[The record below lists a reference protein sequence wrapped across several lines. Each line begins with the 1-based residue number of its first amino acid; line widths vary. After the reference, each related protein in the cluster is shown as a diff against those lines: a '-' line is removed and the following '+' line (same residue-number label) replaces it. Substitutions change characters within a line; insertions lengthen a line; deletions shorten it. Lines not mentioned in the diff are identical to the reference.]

1 MAKFKK
7 TCNRGCGKQIEL
19 SNDSGTW
26 VPYNTDGTIHD
37 CEGKLNQKETQTQT
51 QSELSKQNEQKIKS
65 NGNGGGYVDHT
76 IVQKG
81 IPQFIIFTAKSGAEL
96 MREGNGWLKEK
107 ASKINF
113 RGGQFQLYGQ
123 ALPENQTYSICLWYE
138 DKD

>member
-26 VPYNTDGTIHD
+26 VPYNMDGTIHD
-37 CEGKLNQKETQTQT
+37 CEGKLKDKES

-65 NGNGGGYVDHT
+65 NGNGYVDHT
-76 IVQKG
+76 IQGKDKG

-123 ALPENQTYSICLWYE
+123 ALPENQTFSICLWYE
-138 DKD
+138 DKDN